1 VHLPKP
7 GPATAEPGI
16 WRHGALG
23 GVVAEC
29 KGDNP
34 EHHQDGSGYYHQM
47 RKFHWAPHF
56 FFFNPSSTD
65 SDRTAGEGGRGYR
78 CPEVEPPRGRMSVSR
93 SDAGRYR
100 RFVQGERIPPDWKP
114 AMKEAAN

>member
-1 VHLPKP
+1 MHLPKP

-47 RKFHWAPHF
+47 RKFHWALHF
-56 FFFNPSSTD
+56 FFSTQAPQIAIA
-65 SDRTAGEGGRGYR
+65 RRAREGVDIDV
-78 CPEVEPPRGRMSVSR
+78 PEVEPPRGRMSVSR

>member
-56 FFFNPSSTD
+56 FFSTQAPQIAIARRAREGVD
-65 SDRTAGEGGRGYR
+65 IDVPRLNLHVAGCLSVALMRAGIGVSFKASAFRRTGNR
-78 CPEVEPPRGRMSVSR
+78 
-93 SDAGRYR
+93 
-100 RFVQGERIPPDWKP
+100 Q
-114 AMKEAAN
+114 